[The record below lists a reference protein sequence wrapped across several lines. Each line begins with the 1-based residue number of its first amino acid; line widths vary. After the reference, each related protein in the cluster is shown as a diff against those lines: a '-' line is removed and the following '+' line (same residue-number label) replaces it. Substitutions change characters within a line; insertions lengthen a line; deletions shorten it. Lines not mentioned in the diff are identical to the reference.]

1 MKKLIFIMLF
11 LLILT
16 GCSEKTLENVIP
28 DAKMVVNS
36 ELFIEVNTKHTIS
49 EYVMVENGE
58 LLNGDDIIDS
68 SVVGTIELEAK
79 ILDLNNKTITKS
91 FSLNVDD
98 TIPPV
103 VENVKDLTVKNNE
116 KVDFY
121 GNLKITDNSN
131 TDVTK
136 EIKGT
141 YDLTKEGTYKLQY
154 VIKDQSGNETTKDF
168 KLIVKA
174 DNVTINTKNKYYVK
188 VNKMMNVVMVYEKD
202 DNGEFTKLVK
212 TFVASAGNG
221 TPVGVFTTAAKYETL
236 SLVGGVWGH
245 YTVQI
250 KGPYWFHSVP
260 YYSKPGKDG
269 NWDDLEYEEYNKLG
283 TLASKGCIRLAVK
296 DSKWIYDNI
305 AKGTTVEIYE
315 SDSLPD
321 GVVKPSAIKIDIDDT
336 EKRGWDPTD
345 TNPNSPWNK

>member
-1 MKKLIFIMLF
+1 MKKILYILLF
-11 LLILT
+11 LLLIT
-16 GCSEKTLENVIP
+16 ACNKEQLENKIP
-28 DAKMVVNS
+28 ETKMTVSN
-36 ELFIEVNTKHTIS
+36 ELFVEVNTEHTIS
-49 EYVMVENGE
+49 EYVTIENGE

-68 SVVGTIELEAK
+68 SSLGTIELEAK
-79 ILDLNNKTITKS
+79 ILDLNNETISKT

-98 TIPPV
+98 TIPPE
-103 VENVKDLTVKNNE
+103 VENVKDITVKQNE

-121 GNLKITDNSN
+121 SHLKITDNSN
-131 TDVTK
+131 SDVTK
-136 EIKGT
+136 EIRGDYT
-141 YDLTKEGTYKLQY
+141 FTKKGTYKLQY
-154 VIKDQSGNETTKDF
+154 VIKDQSGNETVREF
-168 KLIVKA
+168 NLIVPNDA
-174 DNVTINTKNKYYVK
+174 LNTNNKYFVR
-188 VNKMMNVVMVYEKD
+188 VSRVMNVVMVYTKD
-202 DNGEFTKLVK
+202 ENGEFTKLVK

-221 TPVGVFTTAAKYETL
+221 TPIGVFTTAAKYETL

-260 YYSKPGKDG
+260 YFSKPGSDG

-305 AKGTTVEIYE
+305 KKGTTVEIYE
-315 SDSLPD
+315 SDTLPE
-321 GVVKPSAIKIDIDDT
+321 GVTKPTSIQIDINDE

>member
-1 MKKLIFIMLF
+1 MKKIIYILLF
-11 LLILT
+11 LLLLT
-16 GCSEKTLENVIP
+16 GCEDKPIENIIP
-28 DAKMVVNS
+28 EATMSVNS
-36 ELFIEVNTKHTIS
+36 ELFVEINTENTIS
-49 EYVMVENGE
+49 EYVTVENGE

-68 SVVGTIELEAK
+68 SVIGTIELEAK
-79 ILDLNNKTITKS
+79 ILDLNNETISKT

-103 VENVKDLTVKNNE
+103 VENVKDITVKSNE
-116 KVDFY
+116 KVEFY
-121 GNLKITDNSN
+121 KNLKISDNSN
-131 TDVTK
+131 GEVTK
-136 EIKGT
+136 EIKGN
-141 YDLTKEGTYKLQY
+141 YDFTKAGTYKLQY
-154 VIKDQSGNETTKDF
+154 VIKDQSGNETIKDF
-168 KLIVKA
+168 KLIVKQ
-174 DNVTINTKNKYYVK
+174 DTINTKNKYYVR
-188 VNKMMNVVMVYEKD
+188 VNKTMNVVMVYEKD

-212 TFVASAGNG
+212 TFVASAGDG
-221 TPVGVFTTAAKYETL
+221 TPVGVFTSDARYETL

-260 YYSKPGKDG
+260 YFSKPGKDG

-305 AKGTTVEIYE
+305 AKGTTIEIYE
-315 SDSLPD
+315 SDTLPE
-321 GVVKPSAIKIDIDDT
+321 GVVKPTAIKIDVNDE